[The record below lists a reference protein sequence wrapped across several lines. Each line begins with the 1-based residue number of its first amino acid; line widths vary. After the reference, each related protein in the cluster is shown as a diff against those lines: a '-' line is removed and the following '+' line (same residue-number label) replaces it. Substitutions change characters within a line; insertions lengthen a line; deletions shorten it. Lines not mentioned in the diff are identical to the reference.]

1 MNNDIISCSD
11 MIMKT
16 VDMTAFDK
24 ANEVSSVWRSVLL
37 KIKSYEDNEENERH
51 MPIGERLAGNTRV
64 VDFKKGV
71 LLIETDHSGW
81 IQYLKMYQKFII
93 NGLKRALPNLEIKSF
108 AFRMSGTQVRL
119 NDDYEEQ
126 LSRARQKLSK
136 ELDKQ
141 DAELAKFYESNKK
154 TDAPKSAAS
163 DSTNS
168 SNSSPK
174 KSPAENLPPELR
186 AKFAEMLKR
195 ENN

>member
-64 VDFKKGV
+64 VDLKKGV

-93 NGLKRALPNLEIKSF
+93 NGLKRTLPNLEIKSF
-108 AFRMSGTQVRL
+108 AFRMSGTQVHL
-119 NDDYEEQ
+119 NDDYDEQ
-126 LSRARQKLSK
+126 LSQARQKLSNQ
-136 ELDKQ
+136 LDKQ
-141 DAELAKFYESNKK
+141 DAELAKFYESTDKK
-154 TDAPKSAAS
+154 AS
-163 DSTNS
+163 ETTQ
-168 SNSSPK
+168 

-195 ENN
+195 VY

>member
-64 VDFKKGV
+64 VDLKKGV

-119 NDDYEEQ
+119 SDGYDEQ
-126 LSRARQKLSK
+126 LSQARQKLSK

-141 DAELAKFYESNKK
+141 DAELAKFYEAKDSKK
-154 TDAPKSAAS
+154 EDKAG
-163 DSTNS
+163 
-168 SNSSPK
+168 

-186 AKFAEMLKR
+186 AKFEEMLKR
-195 ENN
+195 EDD

>member
-1 MNNDIISCSD
+1 

-64 VDFKKGV
+64 VDLKKGV

-108 AFRMSGTQVRL
+108 AFRMFGTQVHL
-119 NDDYEEQ
+119 NDDYDEQ
-126 LSRARQKLSK
+126 LSQARQKLSNQ
-136 ELDKQ
+136 LDKQ
-141 DAELAKFYESNKK
+141 DAELAKFYESTDKK
-154 TDAPKSAAS
+154 AAE
-163 DSTNS
+163 N
-168 SNSSPK
+168 NK

-195 ENN
+195 EDD